1 MIGDPVAHSLSP
13 VLHNAGFQAADLD
26 WVYVAL
32 PVPAGR
38 APEALAAMR
47 LFGLG
52 GLSVTMPHK
61 EAVAAA
67 LDGRLSASAQL
78 LGAVNCVRWDG
89 DDLVG
94 ENTDGGGFVDSL
106 RLEAGTDPG
115 GAHVV
120 LLGAGGAGRAVAV
133 ALAEA
138 GVDRLTIINRDPAKA
153 ARTAALIGDVAT
165 VGEMDAVRS
174 ADIVVNATS
183 VGMGLP
189 ASDGVLPCPAGLLHG
204 DQVVADLV
212 YQPLETGLLRA
223 AAERGARTVNGVG
236 MLLYQAVRAFE
247 HWTNTSAP
255 VAAMRGAVDALIA

>member
-1 MIGDPVAHSLSP
+1 
-13 VLHNAGFQAADLD
+13 
-26 WVYVAL
+26 
-32 PVPAGR
+32 
-38 APEALAAMR
+38 
-47 LFGLG
+47 
-52 GLSVTMPHK
+52 
-61 EAVAAA
+61 
-67 LDGRLSASAQL
+67 
-78 LGAVNCVRWDG
+78 
-89 DDLVG
+89 
-94 ENTDGGGFVDSL
+94 
-106 RLEAGTDPG
+106 
-115 GAHVV
+115 
-120 LLGAGGAGRAVAV
+120 
-133 ALAEA
+133 
-138 GVDRLTIINRDPAKA
+138 
-153 ARTAALIGDVAT
+153 
-165 VGEMDAVRS
+165 MDAVRS